1 MHALLAALILAAPP
15 SPPPQLKPSMQAAM
29 TSVVTL
35 QPLLVSPVAF
45 RDPANAEKI
54 RTSLDTLA
62 PLDHFFA
69 SGVSS
74 PIASLFGAEIA
85 RAKSEFA
92 NRDTESARARLRSV
106 SSLCFACHLR
116 QPTPKDIAPAASAEA
131 LTPMERASFYATTR
145 QFDRALAEWKI
156 VFSTEPKNDV
166 EAFEQTQALRT
177 ALSVLV
183 QGKDDPDAVIAMLEQ
198 NRARKALPG
207 FVTRQMER
215 WLVEAKAWQAEKFV
229 VTKTAPA
236 VLVARAK
243 ALIEVSGV
251 GKQLTPDDA
260 RLISHLR
267 ASGYLLEALRRA
279 PNASFRPEALSLL
292 GVVSAATADP
302 ALWRLEWLTLEAC
315 IRENPKSDLARQCAE
330 RLTERTYFA
339 YTGRGGLE
347 LPANLLSELGALNAL
362 AR

>member
-1 MHALLAALILAAPP
+1 MTLLIALLLTAP
-15 SPPPQLKPSMQAAM
+15 PPPQLKPSMQAAL

-35 QPLLVSPVAF
+35 QPLLVSPTAF

-54 RTSLDTLA
+54 RASLDTLA
-62 PLDHFFA
+62 PLDHFFT

-85 RAKSEFA
+85 RAKTEFA
-92 NRDTESARARLRSV
+92 NRETEPARTRLRSV

-116 QPTPKDIAPAASAEA
+116 QPSAKDIAPATGAET
-131 LTPMERASFYATTR
+131 LTPLERASFYATTR
-145 QFDRALAEWKI
+145 QFDRALAEWKR

-183 QGKDDPDAVIAMLEQ
+183 QGKDDPDAVTALLEQ
-198 NRARKALPG
+198 NRTRKALPG

-215 WLVEAKAWQAEKFV
+215 WLVEAKAWQTEKFV
-229 VTKTAPA
+229 VAKTAPSM
-236 VLVARAK
+236 LVSRAK
-243 ALIEVSGV
+243 ALIELTGIA
-251 GKQLTPDDA
+251 KQLTADDA

-267 ASGYLLEALRRA
+267 ASGYLLEALRRE
-279 PNASFRPEALSLL
+279 PTASFRGEVLSLL
-292 GVVSAATADP
+292 GVVSAANTDP

-315 IRENPKSDLARQCAE
+315 VRENPKTELAKQCAE
-330 RLTERTYFA
+330 RLTERTYLA
-339 YTGRGGLE
+339 YTGRDGLE

-362 AR
+362 AK

>member
-1 MHALLAALILAAPP
+1 MTLLIALLLAAPP
-15 SPPPQLKPSMQAAM
+15 PQQLKPSMQAAM

-35 QPLLVSPVAF
+35 QPLIVSASAF

-54 RTSLDTLA
+54 RASLDTLA
-62 PLDHFFA
+62 PLDHFFG

-74 PIASLFGAEIA
+74 PIASLFTTEIS

-92 NRDTESARARLRSV
+92 QRDTESARARLRSI

-116 QPTPKDIAPAASAEA
+116 QPDAKDIAPATGAEG

-145 QFDRALAEWKI
+145 QFDRALAEWKRL
-156 VFSTEPKNDV
+156 FSIEPKNDV

-183 QGKDDPDAVIAMLEQ
+183 QGKDDPDAVIAVLEQ
-198 NRARKALPG
+198 NRTRAALPG

-229 VTKTAPA
+229 ATKVAPSR
-236 VLVARAK
+236 LVARAK
-243 ALIEVSGV
+243 ALIEMTGIA
-251 GKQLTPDDA
+251 KQITADDA

-267 ASGYLLEALRRA
+267 ASGYLLEALRRE
-279 PNASFRPEALSLL
+279 PNASFRPEALYLL
-292 GVVSAATADP
+292 GVVSAATTDP
-302 ALWRLEWLTLEAC
+302 ALWRLEWLTLESC
-315 IRENPKSDLARQCAE
+315 IRENPKTELARQCAD

-339 YTGRGGLE
+339 YTGRAGLE
-347 LPANLLSELGALNAL
+347 LPVNLGPELGELNAL
-362 AR
+362 SR

>member
-1 MHALLAALILAAPP
+1 MTLLIALLLTAP
-15 SPPPQLKPSMQAAM
+15 PPPQLKPSMQAAL

-35 QPLLVSPVAF
+35 QPLLVSPTAF

-54 RTSLDTLA
+54 RASLDTLA
-62 PLDHFFA
+62 PLDHFFT

-85 RAKSEFA
+85 RAKTEFA
-92 NRDTESARARLRSV
+92 NRETETARARLRSV
-106 SSLCFACHLR
+106 SALCFACHLR
-116 QPTPKDIAPAASAEA
+116 QPTAKDIAPASGAET
-131 LTPMERASFYATTR
+131 LTPIERASFYATTR
-145 QFDRALAEWKI
+145 QFDRALAEWKRL
-156 VFSTEPKNDV
+156 FATEPKNDV

-183 QGKDDPDAVIAMLEQ
+183 QGKDDPDAVIAVLEQ
-198 NRARKALPG
+198 NRTRKALPG
-207 FVTRQMER
+207 FVTRQLER

-229 VTKTAPA
+229 VAKATPA
-236 VLVARAK
+236 ALVGRAK
-243 ALIEVSGV
+243 ALIELTGIA
-251 GKQLTPDDA
+251 KQLTADDA

-267 ASGYLLEALRRA
+267 ASGYLLEALRRE
-279 PNASFRPEALSLL
+279 PGASFRPEALSLL
-292 GVVSAATADP
+292 GVVSAANTDP

-315 IRENPKSDLARQCAE
+315 VRENPKTELAKQCAE
-330 RLTERTYFA
+330 RLTERTYFS
-339 YTGRGGLE
+339 YTGRDGLE